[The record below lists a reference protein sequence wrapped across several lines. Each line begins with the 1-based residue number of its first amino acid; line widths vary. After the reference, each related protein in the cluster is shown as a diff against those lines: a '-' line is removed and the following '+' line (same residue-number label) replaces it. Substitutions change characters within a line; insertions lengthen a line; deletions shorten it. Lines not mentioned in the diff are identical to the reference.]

1 LKKLEGCLTYN
12 KKTNFHQVGQAVLSI
27 VIPTLNEEKYLPNLL
42 GSLEHQSFS
51 DFEIL
56 VADANSQDGT
66 RHIAAEHGC
75 CLVDGGRIAQGRNAG
90 ARHAQ
95 GEYVLFLDAD
105 VTLTPS
111 FLEELLCKINEKKLD
126 VASGFITPDSKK
138 ILDRI
143 MVATSNVWHFAI
155 QYIYPH
161 ASGFYIIASKSLHD
175 KIGGFDEELFLT
187 EDHDYVIRGARVG
200 KFRYLW
206 KPRVTFSV
214 RRFDKEGRW
223 RLIGK
228 YFVLEIHMLF
238 RKVKEEVVGYEFGKF

>member
-1 LKKLEGCLTYN
+1 M
-12 KKTNFHQVGQAVLSI
+12 LSI
-27 VIPTLNEEKYLPNLL
+27 VIPTLNEEKYLPHLL
-42 GSLEHQSFS
+42 ESLQQQTFR

-56 VADANSQDGT
+56 VADAHSRDAT
-66 RHIAAEHGC
+66 RHIAHEHGC
-75 CLVDGGRIAQGRNAG
+75 RLVAGGRIARGRNAG

-105 VTLTPS
+105 VTVAPS
-111 FLEELLCKINEKKLD
+111 FLEELLEKIVRKNLD

-138 ILDRI
+138 IFDRI
-143 MVATSNVWHFAI
+143 MVTTSNVWHFVI
-155 QYIYPH
+155 QYFYPH
-161 ASGFYIIASKSLHD
+161 ASGFYIVAKKSLHD
-175 KIGGFDEELFLT
+175 AISGFDEELFLT
-187 EDHDYVIRGARVG
+187 EDHDYVIRGARAG

-206 KPRVTFSV
+206 KPRVKFSV

-238 RKVKEEVVGYEFGKF
+238 KKVKEEVVGYEFGKF

>member
-1 LKKLEGCLTYN
+1 
-12 KKTNFHQVGQAVLSI
+12 VGRVVLSI
-27 VIPTLNEEKYLPNLL
+27 VIPTLNEEKYLPHLL
-42 GSLEHQSFS
+42 ESLEHQTFS

-56 VADANSQDGT
+56 LADACSRDAT
-66 RHIAAEHGC
+66 RDIAAQHGC
-75 CLVDGGRIAQGRNAG
+75 RIVAGGRIAQGRNAG
-90 ARHAQ
+90 ARHAH

-105 VTLTPS
+105 VTLAPS
-111 FLEELLCKINEKKLD
+111 FLEELLRNIVRRKLD

-143 MVATSNVWHFAI
+143 MVATSNVWHFTI
-155 QYIYPH
+155 QYFYPH
-161 ASGFYIIASKSLHD
+161 ASGFYIVATKSLHD
-175 KIGGFDEELFLT
+175 EIGGFDEELFLT
-187 EDHDYVIRGARVG
+187 EDHDYVIRAARVG

-206 KPRVTFSV
+206 RPRVTFSV

-228 YFVLEIHMLF
+228 YFILEIHMLF